1 MLVLFQSCGRTF
13 RRAAEHQLSFGHH
26 SIANARADLELP
38 KLTDLR
44 QFFSFEQNLFFRP
57 NRAEKFYPA
66 NPREQKERPRI
77 FGKTGSARD
86 AGGLGERLSQ
96 DDTGDERIT
105 GKMAGENRI
114 VGRKNRRALGVL
126 ARLAVAHLPNENER
140 RTMRKARQG
149 RCFSHGVHKDHKGCV
164 CLTGTL

>member
-57 NRAEKFYPA
+57 NRAEKFHPA

-96 DDTGDERIT
+96 DNTGNERII

-114 VGRKNRRALGVL
+114 AGRENRRALGAL

-140 RTMRKARQG
+140 RTMRKE
-149 RCFSHGVHKDHKGCV
+149 SDE
-164 CLTGTL
+164 

>member
-1 MLVLFQSCGRTF
+1 MLLLFQSCGRSF
-13 RRAAEHQLSFGHH
+13 RGAAEHELSFRHH
-26 SIANARADLELP
+26 AIANACADLELP

-57 NRAEKFYPA
+57 NRAEKFHPA
-66 NPREQKERPRI
+66 NPGEQKERSRI
-77 FGKTGSARD
+77 FGKTGNARD
-86 AGGLGERLSQ
+86 TGGLGKRLSQ
-96 DDTGDERIT
+96 DDAGDERIT
-105 GKMAGENRI
+105 RKMAGENRI
-114 VGRKNRRALGVL
+114 AGRKNRRALGAL